1 MASALCVY
9 AHSSHVRLWF
19 SAYGLL
25 PPRLLSLGCHFLP
38 WGIFP
43 TQGLNP
49 HLLLLLHW
57 QADCLP
63 LATPYSLKEWTPQ
76 KQQIVFISTTQPIF
90 LFSQEH
96 KIDLSHQSRGQKLI
110 SDRRQR
116 VTRKIDSAQGSPR
129 DSNPCPKA
137 PLQGSPNGGN

>member
-1 MASALCVY
+1 MHTQVMSN
-9 AHSSHVRLWF
+9 SGFQPLWTI
-19 SAYGLL
+19 A
-25 PPRLLSLGCHFLP
+25 PQAPLSLGCHFLLQ
-38 WGIFP
+38 GIFP

-63 LATPYSLKEWTPQ
+63 LATPYSSKGMD
-76 KQQIVFISTTQPIF
+76 STKAANSFYFHNTTHLP
-90 LFSQEH
+90 FSQEH

-129 DSNPCPKA
+129 DSNPS
-137 PLQGSPNGGN
+137 QGSPPGLTKWREIST